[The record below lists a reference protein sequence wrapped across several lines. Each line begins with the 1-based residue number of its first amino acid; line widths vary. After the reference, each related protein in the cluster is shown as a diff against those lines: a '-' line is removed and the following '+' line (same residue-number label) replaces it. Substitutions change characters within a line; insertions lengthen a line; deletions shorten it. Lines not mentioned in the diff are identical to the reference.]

1 MQLRFTD
8 KDGVEQVFVLPHKA
22 ITIGRGLDADLVIKD
37 EKASRLHC
45 AVERFEGECLVR
57 DLKSKNGL
65 TVNGERVESAY
76 VVAGD
81 TFQAGGTVF
90 LVEELNT
97 PGSETAIQEVQDEME
112 HGKGYGTIM
121 RELVKETD
129 APAPKKI
136 SDTER
141 ITMRPPPKKPKKLAD
156 TERIP
161 LEE

>member
-8 KDGVEQVFVLPHKA
+8 KSGAEQVFVLPGRPV
-22 ITIGRGLDADLVIKD
+22 TIGRGLNADLVIKD

-45 AVERFEGECLVR
+45 AVESFEGECLVR

-76 VVAGD
+76 ITPGD
-81 TFQAGGTVF
+81 TFQVGGTVF
-90 LVEELNT
+90 LLEELFT
-97 PGSETAIQEVQDEME
+97 PGSETAIREVQDEMA

-121 RELVKETD
+121 RELVKE
-129 APAPKKI
+129 AEVPAPKKI

-141 ITMRPPPKKPKKLAD
+141 ITLRPRPTKPKKMAD

-161 LEE
+161 LDE